1 MRDHPETDDRQ
12 DRDVHESLRDLRGD
26 AATLA
31 VEVPVHQ
38 GPLPRRFRRTTPRAL
53 FQLSTCAQGSAI
65 TRNRERYSSSMTAGP
80 SRADSAV
87 LTARLPARSTASP
100 DSPLSPDVN

>member
-12 DRDVHESLRDLRGD
+12 DRDVHEPLRDLCGD

-31 VEVPVHQ
+31 VEVPVHL

-53 FQLSTCAQGSAI
+53 FQLSTWAEESAI
-65 TRNRERYSSSMTAGP
+65 TRNREGYSSSMVELA

-87 LTARLPARSTASP
+87 LAARISARAAAS
-100 DSPLSPDVN
+100 SGLR